1 MWLRHV
7 PVEAG
12 KVVKLW
18 LVESPGCG
26 QALGGAGFGGGAV
39 VEVKGRSR

>member
-26 QALGGAGFGGGAV
+26 QALGGAV